1 MSCRARATSRPCPFN
16 SLTWSPY
23 YPPSNSVALPQLVRV
38 AGSTPNLS
46 PAVTRRTALPLRP
59 RPRHLDTATRRSRP
73 RPTQLPVPAHTR
85 HRAHRRPSC
94 TNNTKS
100 EEVPVR
106 RRSGRTSTVRASVRL
121 CILRNFQHLRHRPE
135 AIFLRGLFGLEVLP
149 HNDILPLADS
159 AQGPL
164 PDRFSTFPAPARP
177 TAPVYERQP
186 GAHPERHRQQSR
198 SKGARRGTPRG
209 SASPFRVLRGRHDR
223 PSWSAE
229 LTPQRNSGQHRGKR
243 PGRVVR
249 PRSRTVRRRD
259 SLEAHHGNSALQSST
274 ILPRRGR

>member
-1 MSCRARATSRPCPFN
+1 MSCRPRATSGPCPFN

-23 YPPSNSVALPQLVRV
+23 YHPSNSVALPQLVRV
-38 AGSTPNLS
+38 AGSTTILLTT
-46 PAVTRRTALPLRP
+46 VTRRTGLPLRL
-59 RPRHLDTATRRSRP
+59 RPGHLDTAARRSRS
-73 RPTQLPVPAHTR
+73 RPAQLPGPACTR
-85 HRAHRRPSC
+85 HRTLRRSSC
-94 TNNTKS
+94 TNDTKS
-100 EEVPVR
+100 AAVPVR
-106 RRSGRTSTVRASVRL
+106 RRSARTAPVCASVRL
-121 CILRNFQHLRHRPE
+121 CIPRNFRYLPHRPE

-164 PDRFSTFPAPARP
+164 PDRFSTFPATARP
-177 TAPVYERQP
+177 TAPVYERQA
-186 GAHPERHRQQSR
+186 GAHAERQRQQSR

-229 LTPQRNSGQHRGKR
+229 LTPQRTSGQHRGER

-249 PRSRTVRRRD
+249 PRARAVRRRD
-259 SLEAHHGNSALQSST
+259 SLEADHGNSALQSST